1 MSTRHYST
9 TSTAGPPE
17 SMALPGRK
25 QVIYDAVTRDY
36 CCQFDDQVIGYASTY
51 AAGEAM
57 LNAFVHDLL
66 VAGLLDPTPDT
77 PPTPDAPPA
86 PPAPPAP
93 CTSTA
98 APAPDDWQLTRLSR
112 TIVRLTH
119 PALAYDLILTTSQL
133 AALRTLLNAC
143 GIVPPTQA

>member
-1 MSTRHYST
+1 MATPPYST
-9 TSTAGPPE
+9 TARPITATTRGP
-17 SMALPGRK
+17 RR

-98 APAPDDWQLTRLSR
+98 APAPDDWQLTRLSA

-119 PALAYDLILTTSQL
+119 PALACDLILTTTQL
-133 AALRTLLNAC
+133 ATLRALLDVC
-143 GIVPPTQA
+143 VIVPPTRA